1 MSEESDLT
9 KEQHYT
15 QDDIQAEEVAVS
27 IYNRVQQG
35 CFKLRSYNLSW

>member
-15 QDDIQAEEVAVS
+15 QDDIPPGEEVAVG
-27 IYNRVQQG
+27 I
-35 CFKLRSYNLSW
+35 YNLSLIHI